1 MRTKW
6 ATPDEVRDAAGG
18 VAQNTLWR
26 WVKLGLLP
34 KPTLVS
40 GGPGKGTRNR
50 WPREALVRARF
61 VVEQR
66 AEGYTLG
73 EIAGMIAE
81 RWGENASAP

>member
-1 MRTKW
+1 M
-6 ATPDEVRDAAGG
+6 
-18 VAQNTLWR
+18 
-26 WVKLGLLP
+26 
-34 KPTLVS
+34 
-40 GGPGKGTRNR
+40 
-50 WPREALVRARF
+50 RARF